1 MTKICRG
8 AQCAPVQVDVLDDT
22 QEGLKIV
29 VNEGATVREEVA
41 MTKVN
46 KSLIKKRRKR
56 MDIGLLVTI
65 FILLSLGLIMVL
77 SASAP
82 SALTYE
88 GDSYFYFKSQLVNA
102 CIGIAAMFFFSI
114 VDYRLYNVGRIPVIS
129 LCVALALLVLVLVPG
144 VGVTINGAT
153 RWIKLGIMFQP
164 SEIMKIA
171 LIVFLASRLSKDPK
185 NNKKFW
191 RGIFPNLIV
200 VGVVCLLLYKEPHYS
215 AIGIIGIVSAIMIFI
230 SGMRLMQIM
239 VAAPPILLVG
249 IFYLLQDTY
258 RVERITSFLNPWS
271 DLLDTGWQAVQSLYA
286 VGSGG
291 LFGVGLGNSTQKY
304 MYIPEPHNDFIF
316 AIWSE
321 EVGFIG
327 AVAVI
332 ILFGIFIWR
341 GITIAMKAPDM
352 FGTLLAIGITS
363 LVAVQALLNIA
374 IVSALFP
381 VTGIPLPFFSYGGTA
396 LIILLS
402 SCGVLLNISRNSVK

>member
-1 MTKICRG
+1 M
-8 AQCAPVQVDVLDDT
+8 LN
-22 QEGLKIV
+22 IV
-29 VNEGATVREEVA
+29 VNDEATVREEVA

-46 KSLIKKRRKR
+46 KSLIKKKKAKKL
-56 MDIGLLVTI
+56 DIGLLVTI

-82 SALTYE
+82 SALTYD
-88 GDSYFYFKSQLVNA
+88 GDSYFYFKSQLINA
-102 CIGIAAMFFFSI
+102 IIGIGGMMFFSF
-114 VDYRLYNVGRIPVIS
+114 VDYRLYNKGRIPLIAI
-129 LCVALALLVLVLVPG
+129 CVAMLLLVLVLVPG
-144 VGVTINGAT
+144 IGVTVKGAT
-153 RWIKLGIMFQP
+153 RWIKLGITFQP

-185 NNKKFW
+185 KNKKFW
-191 RGIFPNLIV
+191 KGIFPNLMVVAIV
-200 VGVVCLLLYKEPHYS
+200 CFLLYKEPHYS
-215 AIGIIGIVSAIMIFI
+215 AIGIIAIVSAIMIFV
-230 SGMRLMQIM
+230 SGMRMAQIF
-239 VAAPPILLVG
+239 VAAPPILAVG

-258 RVERITSFLNPWS
+258 RVERLVSFLDPWK

-321 EVGFIG
+321 EAGFIG

-381 VTGIPLPFFSYGGTA
+381 VTGIPLPFFSFGGTA

-402 SCGVLLNISRNSVK
+402 SCGVLLNISRNGVK

>member
-1 MTKICRG
+1 MGQTVNKWNVG
-8 AQCAPVQVDVLDDT
+8 VGVLDDP
-22 QEGLKIV
+22 QEGFKIV

-65 FILLSLGLIMVL
+65 LILLSLGLIMVL

-102 CIGIAAMFFFSI
+102 CIGIAAMLFFSI
-114 VDYRLYNVGRIPVIS
+114 VDYRLYNLGKIPLIA
-129 LCVALALLVLVLVPG
+129 LCIALGLLVLVLVPG
-144 VGVTINGAT
+144 VGVTVNGAT

-191 RGIFPNLIV
+191 KGIFPNLIV

-230 SGMRLMQIM
+230 SGMRLMQII

-249 IFYLLQDTY
+249 IFYLLQDKY

-321 EVGFIG
+321 EAGFIG